1 MPRATLT
8 IESIAAGG
16 DGVAKQD
23 GLVYFVPRTA
33 PGDRAIVDYDVRGR
47 LARGRLLSLE
57 AEGPDRAAPGCR
69 HYVAD
74 RCGGCQLQHI
84 QYDAQRQAKSI
95 IVRDSLSRI
104 GKRAVSAPDV
114 ESSSREFRY
123 RTKLTLAMRRRGE
136 RWIAGLHPFDDPG
149 AVFALEDCPIT
160 DQRVVAIWRAL
171 LDGDASWPDGQELRG
186 AVRLLGDGASL
197 VVEGGSRWE
206 NPAALQQIVPA
217 LVEVWWVPAGD
228 VPRLVASRDA
238 NSALGASF
246 TQINPEVAGRLRD
259 RVVER
264 ILALAPRTV
273 VDAYSGAGNTAVPVA
288 AAGIQVTAIERDR
301 AAAAVARQLLSMPS
315 CSVAAAVEDALG
327 RALPADLVIANP
339 PRTGMH
345 PRVTELLRGATGPT
359 TIIYVSCDPG
369 TLARD
374 VARMP
379 NYRIVSVHCFDT
391 FPQTA
396 HVETVCELER
406 EAAAA

>member
-1 MPRATLT
+1 MPRATVT

-16 DGVAKQD
+16 DGVAKHE

-33 PGDRAIVDYDVRGR
+33 PGDRAVIDYEVRGR

-74 RCGGCQLQHI
+74 RCGGCQLQHL
-84 QYDAQRQAKSI
+84 QYDAQRQAKSA
-95 IVRDSLSRI
+95 IVRDSLARI
-104 GKRAVSAPDV
+104 GKRTVAAPDV
-114 ESSSREFRY
+114 ESSPREFRY

-149 AVFALEDCPIT
+149 AVFSLEDCPIT
-160 DQRVVAIWRAL
+160 DERVVAIWRAL
-171 LDGDASWPDGQELRG
+171 IDGEGSWPDGQELRG
-186 AVRLLGDGASL
+186 AVRLSGTGASL

-206 NPAALQQIVPA
+206 NPAAA
-217 LVEVWWVPAGD
+217 LESAAGLVAIWWIPAGD
-228 VPRLVASRDA
+228 IPRLVASRDESA
-238 NSALGASF
+238 ALGASF
-246 TQINPEVAGRLRD
+246 IQINPDVAARLKH
-259 RVVER
+259 RVVQR
-264 ILALAPRTV
+264 IIALAPRTV
-273 VDAYSGAGNTAVPVA
+273 VDAYSGAGDTAVPVA

-301 AAAAVARQLLSMPS
+301 AAAAVARQLLTMPS
-315 CSVAAAVEDALG
+315 CSVAAPVEDALD

-339 PRTGMH
+339 PRGGMH
-345 PRVTELLRGATGPT
+345 PRVTELLRGSHGPA

-379 NYRIVSVHCFDT
+379 NYRIVSVQCFDM

-396 HVETVCELER
+396 HVETVCELTR
-406 EAAAA
+406 EAAA